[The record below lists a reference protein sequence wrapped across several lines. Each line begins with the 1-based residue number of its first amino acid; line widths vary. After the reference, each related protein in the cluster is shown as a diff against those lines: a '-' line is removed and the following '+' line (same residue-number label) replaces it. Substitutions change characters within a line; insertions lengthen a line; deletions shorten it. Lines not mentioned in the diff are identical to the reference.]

1 MILVM
6 VIILLAYAYIGMSEF
21 GSLLLAPVFIYMVCM
36 LFTIRDDQK
45 QQMKETE
52 KIKRML
58 KSLGGDENYGINTPL
73 KTDETVEQN
82 TSEIHENVDI
92 KHDNNGIK

>member
-1 MILVM
+1 MIVVM
-6 VIILLAYAYIGMSEF
+6 VIILLAYAYIGMFTEF

-73 KTDETVEQN
+73 KTDKTVDQS
-82 TSEIHENVDI
+82 TSENVDTE
-92 KHDNNGIK
+92 HDNNDIK